1 MLDCINAIREG
12 VVIMAASDEHFRRPA
27 WREQLA
33 DGPDDN
39 GISVQVDVG
48 VRVPY
53 VVEQD
58 EDGFWCAHAQV
69 RPGVA
74 AFGDGLTREAA
85 LDDLRTGLTAL
96 LSVVGLHS

>member
-1 MLDCINAIREG
+1 M
-12 VVIMAASDEHFRRPA
+12 VTMAASDEHCRRSA
-27 WREQLA
+27 WQEQVA
-33 DGPDDN
+33 DGFDDD
-39 GISVQVDVG
+39 GISSQVAVG
-48 VRVPY
+48 MRILC

-85 LDDLRTGLTAL
+85 LHDLRAGLASL
-96 LSVVGLHS
+96 LSVVGPHS